1 LLNLHWPELAQ
12 VVQPLAGEWAIRRST
27 FAELS
32 VPVGYGVELA
42 SLIDVYRN
50 AGLDAIAQVD
60 LGERAHSH
68 QSVHDLGV
76 MAAELLIVAERR
88 AATSAPPPESDEL
101 WQFNRGREPAWVAR
115 PVPLAQRPP
124 QVSIGPLGG

>member
-1 LLNLHWPELAQ
+1 
-12 VVQPLAGEWAIRRST
+12 VFVS
-27 FAELS
+27 
-32 VPVGYGVELA
+32 
-42 SLIDVYRN
+42 

-88 AATSAPPPESDEL
+88 AGPPARRPESSEL
-101 WQFNRGREPAWVAR
+101 WQFHRGREPAWIAR
-115 PVPLAQRPP
+115 PVPLAERPP
-124 QVSIGPLGG
+124 LASLDPSRG